1 MKLSEYLRLN
11 EKPTE
16 PQGDTD
22 EAIVLDYRARVKALS
37 DIQSDTEIVRDPDLK
52 QAVILGRAFL
62 SKWRDAWIA
71 AEPTRGMLFNKMRF
85 ESEEID
91 EWGNSIL
98 DQEIAKQKAEDDEK
112 DNEEDVWAK
121 NFKRNAKKR
130 LRQKQYRDDQQ
141 ADEFE
146 EGMISGDWENLGI
159 TNDDIEKDDDFP
171 GDTVWSVGR
180 GGAPSKMFYFTAQ
193 NTGTH
198 FATIIDIGNGTWKV
212 EDADGK
218 AITDPSN
225 GLRKWAEAEAVVKKV
240 YDKQAGGV
248 EEGHTTLP
256 AMDTERYTER
266 KGLEGPM
273 RARNGRVVYYD
284 PKEGQYYDP
293 DTDIYIS
300 NDDWEAMNEGFDT
313 EKYEGVVDDVW
324 FTGDDGEESG
334 GELTY
339 TAYLDSDTGRYKVDP
354 NSVDGN
360 IDDTNNPGRIPDD
373 SVRDFMD
380 SEFEDYVA
388 MAQEHADEHA
398 GERDNKY
405 AHGESV
411 EDDNVSNALDTM
423 RNHLNDYNHDSSD
436 RWEKYNQYRNER
448 RQISQRAKRLK

>member
-1 MKLSEYLRLN
+1 MKTTEFQN
-11 EKPTE
+11 EQTQIDEGPCDIALPADIKKMSADVFSKYALWKKECEENESKHSTA
-16 PQGDTD
+16 DD
-22 EAIVLDYRARVKALS
+22 EAKLA
-37 DIQSDTEIVRDPDLK
+37 
-52 QAVILGRAFL
+52 
-62 SKWRDAWIA
+62 
-71 AEPTRGMLFNKMRF
+71 KMF
-85 ESEEID
+85 HEE
-91 EWGNSIL
+91 NY
-98 DQEIAKQKAEDDEK
+98 K
-112 DNEEDVWAK
+112 
-121 NFKRNAKKR
+121 
-130 LRQKQYRDDQQ
+130 
-141 ADEFE
+141 
-146 EGMISGDWENLGI
+146 ISGDWEGLGI
-159 TNDDIEKDDDFP
+159 TNDDIERDDDFA

-180 GGAPSKMFYFTAQ
+180 GGPNSKMFYFTAQ

-212 EDADGK
+212 ELANGE
-218 AITDPSN
+218 AVTDPPPPYK
-225 GLRKWAEAEAVVKKV
+225 KWAETEAVVKKV

-300 NDDWEAMNEGFDT
+300 NDDWEAMNEGFNT

-354 NSVDGN
+354 NSLDGS
-360 IDDTNNPGRIPDD
+360 IDPTNNPGRIPDD
-373 SVRDFMD
+373 AVGDFMQD
-380 SEFEDYVA
+380 ELEYYLDA
-388 MAQEHADEHA
+388 AQADADEHA

-411 EDDNVSNALDTM
+411 EDDSVSNALDTM
-423 RNHLNDYNHDSSD
+423 RNHLNDYNHDPST
-436 RWEKYNQYRNER
+436 RWEKYKQYRDQR
-448 RQISQRAKRLK
+448 KQISQRAKDLK